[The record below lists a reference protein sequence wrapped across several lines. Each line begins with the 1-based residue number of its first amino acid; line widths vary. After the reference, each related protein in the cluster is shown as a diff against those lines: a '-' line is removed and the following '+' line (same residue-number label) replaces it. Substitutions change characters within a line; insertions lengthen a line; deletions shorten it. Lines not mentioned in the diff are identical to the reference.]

1 LETRRAAFLIAG
13 RACSPVTC
21 PSIFP
26 VAPIYT
32 GKKRHPKAP
41 DTPTIYEVFD
51 KEKVSETSRR
61 IAEVILAAEDFGRP
75 IMAAPGTAADQV
87 KILRAGFIGA
97 IKDAE
102 LLAEAEKGRMEV
114 DPVNGEELQELAQ
127 RVLDQPPEI
136 LGRVKKLLAN

>member
-1 LETRRAAFLIAG
+1 
-13 RACSPVTC
+13 
-21 PSIFP
+21 
-26 VAPIYT
+26 
-32 GKKRHPKAP
+32 
-41 DTPTIYEVFD
+41 
-51 KEKVSETSRR
+51 
-61 IAEVILAAEDFGRP
+61 
-75 IMAAPGTAADQV
+75 MAAPGTAADQV